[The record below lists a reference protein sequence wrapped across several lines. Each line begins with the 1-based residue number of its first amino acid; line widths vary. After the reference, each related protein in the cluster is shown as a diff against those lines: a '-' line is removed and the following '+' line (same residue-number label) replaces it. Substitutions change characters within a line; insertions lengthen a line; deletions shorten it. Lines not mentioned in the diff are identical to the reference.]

1 MAGGAHASV
10 TAYVLHTRPYRESSA
25 LCDLF
30 TLEQGRLTAVAHGV
44 RGRRGSTAPQTFN
57 LLAVELAGRGELKT
71 LRRAEAMESRWL
83 QGTGLAVGMY
93 LNELLVRLLPREDP
107 HEHLF
112 GCYGRTLDAIATASY
127 DVPLRAFER
136 ALLEDLGYGAPLEL
150 DHNGHPVL
158 AQLIYRLEPAT
169 GFVLD
174 PEGGFPGAV
183 LLAIG
188 RGDLTDLAVRRAAKR
203 LFNAMLAPHLEGRPI
218 MSRMLLRSPRA
229 AAGAA
234 SVDGSATGDGA
245 ITDPHD

>member
-1 MAGGAHASV
+1 MAGDAHASV
-10 TAYVLHTRPYRESSA
+10 TAYVLHMRPYRESSA

-44 RGRRGSTAPQTFN
+44 RGRRGSSAPQTFN

-112 GCYGRTLDAIATASY
+112 GCYGATLDAIAAASY

-136 ALLEDLGYGAPLEL
+136 TLLEELGYGLALEL
-150 DHNGHPVL
+150 DHEGRPVVP
-158 AQLIYRLEPAT
+158 QRRYRLEPAT

-174 PEGGFPGAV
+174 PEGAFPGAV

-188 RGDLTDLAVRRAAKR
+188 RGDLADLSVRRVAKR

-218 MSRMLLRSPRA
+218 MSRMLLQSPHAR
-229 AAGAA
+229 AGAD
-234 SVDGSATGDGA
+234 SVDDSTTGDRA
-245 ITDPHD
+245 NTDPHD